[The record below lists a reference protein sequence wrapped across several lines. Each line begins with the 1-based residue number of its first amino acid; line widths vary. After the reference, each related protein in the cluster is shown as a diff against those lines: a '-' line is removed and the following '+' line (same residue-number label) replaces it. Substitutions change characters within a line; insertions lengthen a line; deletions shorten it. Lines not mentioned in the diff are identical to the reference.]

1 MNTCFISF
9 FEESLFIM
17 FYLYTPSMLAVVCQS
32 LIVDS
37 DKFAL
42 LGLDSLYIIE
52 GLDFESTD

>member
-1 MNTCFISF
+1 
-9 FEESLFIM
+9 M

-37 DKFAL
+37 DNFAL
-42 LGLDSLYIIE
+42 IGLDSLYIIE